1 MTADY
6 AFRISGR
13 VPPALTAALAPLK
26 SVQTSVDTLL
36 VGPVTD
42 RAALHGYIAH
52 LEALGLE
59 LLELRRLPAGDD
71 AGGHGCPACGRRR
84 RWAAPDRDGGPVAL
98 VEPGPVPE
106 HRGGHDIQQRRH
118 HGERGGE
125 AT

>member
-13 VPPALTAALAPLK
+13 VPPALTALEPLK
-26 SVQTSVDTLL
+26 NVETGVDTLL

-59 LLELRRLPAGDD
+59 LVELRRMPAGNDD
-71 AGGHGCPACGRRR
+71 GRHRCPACGHAGPGVSPATGT
-84 RWAAPDRDGGPVAL
+84 AARS
-98 VEPGPVPE
+98 
-106 HRGGHDIQQRRH
+106 RS
-118 HGERGGE
+118 
-125 AT
+125 

>member
-13 VPPALTAALAPLK
+13 LTPALTAVLEPLK
-26 SVQTSVDTLL
+26 SIDASGDTLL

-59 LLELRRLPAGDD
+59 LVELRRLPAGDH
-71 AGGHGCPACGRRR
+71 GSGHGCPACGRAGADTSPSGTVTRS
-84 RWAAPDRDGGPVAL
+84 
-98 VEPGPVPE
+98 
-106 HRGGHDIQQRRH
+106 HS
-118 HGERGGE
+118 
-125 AT
+125 

>member
-26 SVQTSVDTLL
+26 TIETGETGVDTLL

-59 LLELRRLPAGDD
+59 LVELRRLPAGDD
-71 AGGHGCPACGRRR
+71 GRHGCPACGRPEAG
-84 RWAAPDRDGGPVAL
+84 WPAAARTAA
-98 VEPGPVPE
+98 
-106 HRGGHDIQQRRH
+106 RSRS
-118 HGERGGE
+118 
-125 AT
+125 

>member
-26 SVQTSVDTLL
+26 NVQTSADTLL

-59 LLELRRLPAGDD
+59 LVELRRLPAGDD
-71 AGGHGCPACGRRR
+71 GGGHRCPACGRTGAGGS
-84 RWAAPDRDGGPVAL
+84 AAIGAL
-98 VEPGPVPE
+98 A
-106 HRGGHDIQQRRH
+106 RSRS
-118 HGERGGE
+118 
-125 AT
+125 

>member
-13 VPPALTAALAPLK
+13 VPPALTAALEPLR
-26 SVQTSVDTLL
+26 SVATSVDTLL

-59 LLELRRLPAGDD
+59 LVELRRLPAEDHS
-71 AGGHGCPACGRRR
+71 GGHRCPACGR
-84 RWAAPDRDGGPVAL
+84 AGASAPPTGTPARS
-98 VEPGPVPE
+98 
-106 HRGGHDIQQRRH
+106 RS
-118 HGERGGE
+118 
-125 AT
+125 